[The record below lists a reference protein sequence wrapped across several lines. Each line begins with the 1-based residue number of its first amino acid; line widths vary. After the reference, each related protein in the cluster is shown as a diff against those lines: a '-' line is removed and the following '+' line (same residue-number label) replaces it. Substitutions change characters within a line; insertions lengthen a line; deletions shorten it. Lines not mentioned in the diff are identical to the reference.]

1 MLCICKVNDSF
12 SFTSTS
18 ELTFSTSKSY
28 ELVKMTINETG
39 KHIIAFSQKD
49 ERCYP
54 RNLDIQNVV
63 L

>member
-54 RNLDIQNVV
+54 RESGYQY
-63 L
+63 